1 MAPGQVIRLW
11 RQDNEPSTASS
22 LGLPEPACLKRR
34 ENMRTWMHANTGESI
49 TTYYVHL
56 YVYICLHVYLYVY
69 CTHLSRFP
77 WKVRISVEKR
87 LRGDEQTLLEGHA
100 ASGAWCS
107 CCEVGNLAAIFHRRS
122 ASIF

>member
-1 MAPGQVIRLW
+1 
-11 RQDNEPSTASS
+11 
-22 LGLPEPACLKRR
+22 
-34 ENMRTWMHANTGESI
+34 MHANTGESI

-100 ASGAWCS
+100 ASGACVPAVKSETW
-107 CCEVGNLAAIFHRRS
+107 RRFS
-122 ASIF
+122 SSECFNFLMPETLIS